1 MIASSPKTF
10 LITGVS
16 SGLGRAF
23 AHGALAAGHR
33 VIGTVRRGSD
43 ADAFAALEPGRAHPL
58 VLDVTDYAAIPG
70 AISVAEQKAGAV
82 GVLVNNAGYGH
93 EGVLEESS
101 IDDLQRQFAAN
112 VFGPVAMIKAVLPGM
127 RERRAGHIVNV
138 TSMGGFITMPGISF
152 YCGSKFALEG
162 ISEALGKEVAGFGI
176 RVTALAP
183 GQFRT
188 DWAGRSMDRTPR
200 SIPDYDVVMDP
211 LRAARQAKSG
221 NQPGDPAKAAQA
233 LLALVDAENPPTR
246 LFLGADA
253 LGLVDQKLD
262 AMKGERDR
270 WDATA
275 HGNDGSKEWSRC
287 TPASSVLLKQP
298 GNDAAM
304 APFNSTGPGSPAFR
318 GGPAILLPPPSA

>member
-1 MIASSPKTF
+1 MRTISPKTF

-23 AHGALAAGHR
+23 AQAALGAGHR
-33 VIGTVRRGSD
+33 VIGTVRRGDD
-43 ADAFAALEPGRAHPL
+43 ADAFAALSPGHARPL
-58 VLDVTDYAAIPG
+58 VLDVTQYDAIAA
-70 AISVAEQKAGAV
+70 AV
-82 GVLVNNAGYGH
+82 GKAEAEAGPVDVLVNNAGYGH

-101 IDDLQRQFAAN
+101 MEDLQRQFAAN

-127 RERRAGHIVNV
+127 RARRRGHIINV

-176 RVTALAP
+176 HVTALAP

-188 DWAGRSMDRTPR
+188 DCARRAMDRTPR
-200 SIPDYDVVMDP
+200 SIADYDAVMDP

-233 LLALVDAENPPTR
+233 LLALVDAQNPPTR
-246 LFLGADA
+246 LFLGEDA
-253 LGLVDQKLD
+253 LGLVDGKLD
-262 AMKGERDR
+262 AMRSERDR
-270 WDATA
+270 WDTLSRSTSFAT
-275 HGNDGSKEWSRC
+275 
-287 TPASSVLLKQP
+287 
-298 GNDAAM
+298 
-304 APFNSTGPGSPAFR
+304 
-318 GGPAILLPPPSA
+318 

>member
-1 MIASSPKTF
+1 MLQSKTF

-23 AHGALAAGHR
+23 AAGALAAGHR
-33 VIGTVRRGSD
+33 VIGTVRRHDDARTFGSSKE
-43 ADAFAALEPGRAHPL
+43 AIPL
-58 VLDVTDYAAIPG
+58 LLDVTDYAQ
-70 AISVAEQKAGAV
+70 VAEAVKQVEQDAGPID
-82 GVLVNNAGYGH
+82 VLVNNAGYGH

-127 RERRAGHIVNV
+127 RQRRRGHIVNV

-162 ISEALGKEVAGFGI
+162 ISEALGKEVSSLGI

-200 SIPDYDVVMDP
+200 SIPDYDAVMNP
-211 LRAARQAKSG
+211 TRAARQTKSG
-221 NQPGDPAKAAQA
+221 RQPGDPDKAAQA
-233 LLALVDAENPPTR
+233 LLRLVESENPPTR
-246 LFLGADA
+246 LFLGEDA
-253 LGLVDQKLD
+253 LGLVEQKIEQ
-262 AMKGERDR
+262 MKGEMVE
-270 WDATA
+270 WDAL
-275 HGNDGSKEWSRC
+275 SRS
-287 TPASSVLLKQP
+287 T
-298 GNDAAM
+298 NFAA
-304 APFNSTGPGSPAFR
+304 
-318 GGPAILLPPPSA
+318 